1 MFITVCHL
9 HLHDFL
15 FYASREMGRLYET
28 EKYLHNYGL
37 TYALGLT
44 KAPYANLAQV
54 PHYADDLEGVN
65 EQGIYVTPA
74 SPLHYSYAFHTFK
87 LANVAYY
94 AFTPQISSNRVVF
107 GRAKELAPES
117 SFVFFVLS
125 EQEVKLPEWIR
136 LGKWMAK
143 AHVQVIQRGR
153 AQEKQGPFHAP
164 GALNPLDLTLL
175 PDTCNIVPMAPASL
189 ITNVYCTGS
198 YYELS
203 SDEKRREA
211 GIRLPAGMRYRPTGS
226 HQLSA

>member
-37 TYALGLT
+37 TYALGLA

-94 AFTPQISSNRVVF
+94 NFTPQISSNRVVF

-125 EQEVKLPEWIR
+125 GQKVGLPAWIR

-143 AHVQVIQRGR
+143 ARVQIIQQGR
-153 AQEKQGPFHAP
+153 AQEKRGTFQAS
-164 GALNPLDLTLL
+164 GALNPLDLALL

-198 YYELS
+198 YYEISL
-203 SDEKRREA
+203 DERRRGSE
-211 GIRLPAGMRYRPTGS
+211 IRLPAEMRYRPTGNR
-226 HQLSA
+226 QLSA